1 MSKLSTL
8 DKLEACS
15 TLEEL
20 AKIADLDTLKKAYRS
35 YMKSKVYHAM
45 HNAKNAAY
53 IKAYKL
59 EHPELS

>member
-1 MSKLSTL
+1 MSKTSTL

-20 AKIADLDTLKKAYRS
+20 SKLADLATLKSALRS
-35 YMKSKVYHAM
+35 YLKSKVYHAA
-45 HNAKNAAY
+45 HNAKNAAM
-53 IKAYKL
+53 IKAYKA

>member
-1 MSKLSTL
+1 MSKTSTL

-15 TLEEL
+15 TLAEL
-20 AKIADLDTLKKAYRS
+20 SKLADVDTLKKALRAYL
-35 YMKSKVYHAM
+35 KSKVYHAA

-59 EHPELS
+59 EHPEIT

>member
-1 MSKLSTL
+1 MKQLTTL
-8 DKLEACS
+8 QKLEACS

-20 AKIADLDTLKKAYRS
+20 SKFADVFTLKRALRAYLKSKAY
-35 YMKSKVYHAM
+35 HAK

-53 IKAYKL
+53 IKAYKA